1 MSEIWNTG
9 HVAMNDKVPV
19 QITGVPS
26 LGRVL
31 LASGSPRR
39 LELLR
44 SAGVEPVVAP
54 TDVDETPRRGESP
67 ESYVARLAEA
77 KAAAC
82 RATDHD
88 VVIAADTTVD
98 LDGVIIGKPADADE
112 TAAILSTLSGRDH
125 LVHTGVAVRYQGH
138 CDVRVVST
146 RVCFADLDQQTIDWY
161 VSTGES
167 VDKAGAY
174 ALQGSGACL
183 VAEVHGSVSN
193 VIGLPLS
200 ETLAMLGV
208 QQPVAR

>member
-1 MSEIWNTG
+1 M
-9 HVAMNDKVPV
+9 VVNDK
-19 QITGVPS
+19 IS
-26 LGRVL
+26 ARVV

-44 SAGVEPVVAP
+44 SAGIEPVMAP
-54 TDVDETPRRGESP
+54 PEVDETPFCDESP
-67 ESYVARLAEA
+67 EAYVSRLAEA
-77 KAAAC
+77 KASAC

-98 LDGVIIGKPADADE
+98 LDGVIIGKPADTDE
-112 TAAILSTLSGRDH
+112 AGAILSTLSGRDH
-125 LVHTGVAVRYQGH
+125 LVHTGVAVRHQGR
-138 CDVRVVST
+138 CDVRVVTT
-146 RVCFADLDQQTIDWY
+146 RVRFAALDPKSIGWY
-161 VSTGES
+161 LRTGES

-200 ETLAMLGV
+200 ETLAMLAAHE
-208 QQPVAR
+208 PVVR